1 MARLMP
7 SRLPIIFIVMTVVI
21 DAMGIGL
28 IMPVM
33 PELIREVN
41 GGTLATAALWGGI
54 LTTAFAVMQFLFSP
68 LIGALSD
75 RFGRRPVLLVSLLV
89 MAGDYVVM
97 ALAGSIWL
105 LLIGRIVGGI
115 TAATHS
121 TAMAYMADVSA
132 PHEKAAR
139 FGLIGAGFGI
149 GFVFGPVLGGLLAE
163 YGTRAPF
170 WAAGALAFANAMF
183 GAFVLRETVTKR
195 KRRRFEWRRANPLGA
210 LRSISS
216 FQGLTPLLTVYFFFQ
231 VAHYVYPAVWA
242 YFVTERFDW
251 SPRMI
256 GLSLGIYGV
265 FFALVQ
271 GLLVKPSIA
280 WLGERRAVIVGLCVD
295 IVSLIFLG
303 FVTNGM
309 VLLALI
315 PIFSFGAISTPALQ
329 GMMSRNVADNA
340 QGELQGVSGSLSS
353 LSMIISP
360 LLMTGIFAY
369 FTASTTPIYLPG
381 APFLVAALIMLV
393 SLILFMFAKSNQSGQ
408 NATS

>member
-1 MARLMP
+1 MSGKSTRLQV
-7 SRLPIIFIVMTVVI
+7 IFVLITLVI

-33 PELIREVN
+33 PDLIREVQ
-41 GGTLATAALWGGI
+41 GGSLANAALWGGI

-68 LIGALSD
+68 FIGALSD
-75 RFGRRPVLLVSLLV
+75 SFGRRPVLLVSLLV
-89 MAGDYVVM
+89 MAADYIVM

-105 LLIGRIVGGI
+105 LLAGRIVGGI

-121 TAMAYMADVSA
+121 TAMAYMADISA

-149 GFVFGPVLGGLLAE
+149 GFVLGPVLGGLLAE

-170 WAAGALAFANAMF
+170 LAAAFLAFGNVIL
-183 GAFVLRETVTKR
+183 GSFVLKETVTDKT
-195 KRRRFEWRRANPLGA
+195 RRRFEFRRANPFGA
-210 LRSISS
+210 LRSISG
-216 FQGLTPLLTVYFFFQ
+216 FHGLSALLAVYFFFQ
-231 VAHYVYPAVWA
+231 IAHYVYPAVWA
-242 YFVTERFDW
+242 YYVTERFGW
-251 SPRMI
+251 EARMI
-256 GLSLGIYGV
+256 GLSLGIYGI

-280 WLGERRAVIVGLCVD
+280 YLGERRAVIAGLIVD

-303 FVTNGM
+303 FVTSGA

-315 PIFSFGAISTPALQ
+315 PVFSFGAVSVPALQ

-340 QGELQGVSGSLSS
+340 QGELQGVMGSLSS
-353 LSMIISP
+353 LSMILSP
-360 LLMTGIFAY
+360 LLFTGIFAY
-369 FTASTTPIYLPG
+369 FTRESAPFYLPG
-381 APFLVAALIMLV
+381 APFLAASVIMTI
-393 SLILFMFAKSNQSGQ
+393 SLIIFLARKRNNPQ
-408 NATS
+408 NPT

>member
-1 MARLMP
+1 MP
-7 SRLPIIFIVMTVVI
+7 SRLPIVFIVMTVVI

-33 PELIREVN
+33 PELIQEVQ
-41 GGTLATAALWGGI
+41 GGTLASAALWGGI

-105 LLIGRIVGGI
+105 LLVGRIVGGI

-256 GLSLGIYGV
+256 GLSLGVYGV

-280 WLGERRAVIVGLCVD
+280 WLGERRAVVVGLCVD
-295 IVSLIFLG
+295 IVSLVFLG
-303 FVTNGM
+303 FVTNGA

-315 PIFSFGAISTPALQ
+315 PVFSFGAISTPALQ

-369 FTASTTPIYLPG
+369 FTAAHAPLYLPG

-393 SLILFMFAKSNQSGQ
+393 SLGLFLASKSTQLGQ